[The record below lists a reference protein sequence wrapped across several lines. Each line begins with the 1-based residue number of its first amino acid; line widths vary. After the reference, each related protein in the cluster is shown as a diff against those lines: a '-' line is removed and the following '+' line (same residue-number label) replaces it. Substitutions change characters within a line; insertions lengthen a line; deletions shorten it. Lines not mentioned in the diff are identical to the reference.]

1 MQNKGFKYPDNAA
14 YNYVINY
21 LTEKGVTIGD
31 IADIAYSYEKDY
43 VDGLTRGKAVSAVM
57 SVLHKRDVANAAM
70 VGFNLDKLATAGK
83 LDQPLQ
89 DIVENDAGVF
99 GIDELLATGIA
110 TLYGN
115 IGSTNFGY
123 ADKDKTGIIKELDT
137 EKGRVNTFVDDIV
150 GAIAAAAAAK
160 ITHDNA

>member
-1 MQNKGFKYPDNAA
+1 
-14 YNYVINY
+14 
-21 LTEKGVTIGD
+21 
-31 IADIAYSYEKDY
+31 
-43 VDGLTRGKAVSAVM
+43 M